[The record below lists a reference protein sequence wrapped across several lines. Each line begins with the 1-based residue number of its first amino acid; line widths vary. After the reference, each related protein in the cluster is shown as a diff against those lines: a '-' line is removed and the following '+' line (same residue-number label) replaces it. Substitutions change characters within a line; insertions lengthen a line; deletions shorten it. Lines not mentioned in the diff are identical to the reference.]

1 MNPNIDVQTRV
12 AIILHRLVTVNTLST
27 IGDLYG
33 ISESAASVI
42 VRECCQAIICHLK
55 PMVIEPLTRER
66 IISMSKEFE
75 DSMAYHI
82 S

>member
-1 MNPNIDVQTRV
+1 
-12 AIILHRLVTVNTLST
+12 
-27 IGDLYG
+27 
-33 ISESAASVI
+33 VI